1 MKKHKILRIVTNS
14 TKEPGG
20 AANHVYYLATKIDPK
35 KYLTTVACGEGQDL
49 ISKLKQARIEVKVIP
64 TMIRKPSFGHDFLTV
79 LHLYRII
86 RNDSFDI
93 IATHG
98 SKAGFLGRV
107 AAFLARAPIIVFT
120 AHGFIFNESINR
132 LKKRL
137 FIWMEWLGSKLTHR
151 IITVSNYD
159 RESAVLNR
167 VSAED
172 KFRTIY
178 NGIDIDDFNEKEGNY
193 TKEALGLNDNSLV
206 IGSVANFFPNKG
218 LHYLIKGMSE
228 LVKRHPN
235 LVLLLVGDGPLRNG
249 LIAETKKLNLTDK
262 VFFLGHVDNIP
273 QVLKLF
279 DIFVLPS
286 LKEGFPWAILEA
298 MAAEK
303 AIVATEVG
311 GVPEMIVDGKS
322 GVLIKPGDIDALV
335 IEIHDLLAN
344 PQLRDE
350 LGENAQKR
358 VIREFTLKRMI
369 QETEAFY
376 QELIQERITKDLFS

>member
-1 MKKHKILRIVTNS
+1 MKKYKILRIVTNS

-20 AANHVYYLATKIDPK
+20 AANHVYYLVTKIDQK
-35 KYLTTVACGEGQDL
+35 KYLTTVACGRGQDL
-49 ISKLKQARIEVKVIP
+49 ISKLKRANIEVKVIP

-86 RNDSFDI
+86 RHDSYDI

-120 AHGFIFNESINR
+120 AHGFIFNESMNR

-137 FIWMEWLGSKLTHR
+137 FIWMERIGSKLTHR

-159 RESAVLNR
+159 KKSAVLNR

-172 KFRTIY
+172 KLRTIY
-178 NGIDIDDFNEKEGNY
+178 NGIDVDEFNKNEGNY
-193 TKEALGLNDNSLV
+193 AKAAMGLNDNSLV

-218 LHYLIKGMSE
+218 LHCLIEGMSE

-235 LVLLLVGDGPLRNG
+235 LALLLVGDGPLRIE
-249 LIAETKKLNLTDK
+249 LMEETKKFNLTDK

-273 QVLKLF
+273 HVLKLF

-298 MAAEK
+298 MAAK
-303 AIVATEVG
+303 RAIVATEVG
-311 GVPEMIVDGKS
+311 GIPEMIVDGES
-322 GVLIKPGDIDALV
+322 GVLIKPGDIDSLV
-335 IEIHDLLAN
+335 RKIHDLLAD

-350 LGENAQKR
+350 LGEYAQKR
-358 VIREFTLKRMI
+358 VALEFTLKRMI

-376 QELIQERITKDLFS
+376 QELIRERLSSFQ

>member
-1 MKKHKILRIVTNS
+1 MKKYKILRIVTNS
-14 TKEPGG
+14 TIEPGG
-20 AANHVYYLATKIDPK
+20 AANHVYYLTTKIDPER
-35 KYLTTVACGEGQDL
+35 YLTTVACGGGQDL
-49 ISKLKQARIEVKVIP
+49 ISKLNRAKIEVKVIP

-132 LKKRL
+132 LRKKL
-137 FIWMEWLGSKLTHR
+137 FIWMEWLGSKLAHR

-167 VSAED
+167 VSEED
-172 KFRTIY
+172 KLKTIY

-193 TKEALGLNDNSLV
+193 TKKALGLKDNNMV

-218 LHYLIKGMSE
+218 LHYLIKGISE
-228 LVKRHPN
+228 LAKRHPN
-235 LVLLLVGDGPLRNG
+235 LVLFLVGDGPLRNE
-249 LIAETKKLNLTDK
+249 LIAETKELNITDK
-262 VFFLGHVDNIP
+262 VFFLGHVNNIP

-298 MAAEK
+298 MAAKK

-311 GVPEMIVDGKS
+311 GVPEMIKDGES
-322 GVLIKPGDIDALV
+322 GVLVKPGDIDSLVKKTRALL
-335 IEIHDLLAN
+335 IDSR
-344 PQLRDE
+344 LRE
-350 LGENAQKR
+350 KLGEAAQKR
-358 VIREFTLKRMI
+358 VAQKFTLKKMI
-369 QETEAFY
+369 EETESFY
-376 QELIQERITKDLFS
+376 EELIQERITKVLL